1 MDNFSSDLFQV
12 NWKEDLLFRVVTLEI
27 QQTSADFVSEISRPN
42 VVKTDLFVSSLNY
55 QSSTIILSIGNK
67 YYEYDLYFV
76 MSLTM
81 PDLQSEDIHHIR

>member
-1 MDNFSSDLFQV
+1 M

-42 VVKTDLFVSSLNY
+42 VVKTENYTCQNLCLACLPTRIDLFVNSLNY

-67 YYEYDLYFV
+67 YYEYDLLCDV
-76 MSLTM
+76 
-81 PDLQSEDIHHIR
+81 INNA